1 MSRRETGERLEM
13 LLVMQWLDEGAPDD
27 GRVALSVPTAASEL
41 GLDGG
46 REGLLAVMGA
56 LGELEDRKLVTV
68 AWPGGAHAG
77 GEAIVALSAELRG
90 DARGLFGRT

>member
-1 MSRRETGERLEM
+1 MSRREMGERLEM
-13 LLVMQWLDEGAPDD
+13 LLVMQWLDEGAQED
-27 GRVALSVPTAASEL
+27 GKIALSVPTAASEL

-68 AWPGGAHAG
+68 AWPSGAHAG
-77 GEAIVALSAELRG
+77 GEALVALSGELRR
-90 DARGLFGRT
+90 DARSLFGRT